1 MNNLTNYHSH
11 CDFCDGHAPMELFV
25 REAVK
30 EGFSSY
36 GISSHA
42 PFPVQNGC
50 NMQKEKMTAYLEE
63 FRRLKRLYSSEIDLY
78 IGLEIDFLDDSF
90 NPSIDYFQSLPLDY
104 RIGSVHYI
112 VAPDGTPVDTD
123 GSPERFRSYV
133 DTYFD
138 GDVKEVVHRFYR
150 NSFRMIELGGFDFL
164 GHLDKIGLNAFSLLS
179 GIGP

>member
-123 GSPERFRSYV
+123 GSPERFRNYV
-133 DTYFD
+133 DMYFD
-138 GDVKEVVHRFYR
+138 GDVKGVVHRFYR
-150 NSFRMIELGGFDFL
+150 S
-164 GHLDKIGLNAFSLLS
+164 SCLLYTS
-179 GIGP
+179 PSPRDA

>member
-50 NMQKEKMTAYLEE
+50 NM
-63 FRRLKRLYSSEIDLY
+63 RKRENDGLFGRISSFEATVFLRDRFIY
-78 IGLEIDFLDDSF
+78 RSQEIDFLDDSF

-123 GSPERFRSYV
+123 GSPERFRNYV
-133 DTYFD
+133 EISYFD
-138 GDVKEVVHRFYR
+138 GDVKGVVHRFYR
-150 NSFRMIELGGFDFL
+150 SSFRSDRAGGLRLFGTF
-164 GHLDKIGLNAFSLLS
+164 G
-179 GIGP
+179 

>member
-36 GISSHA
+36 GVSSHA

-63 FRRLKRLYSSEIDLY
+63 FRRLKQLYSSEIDLY

-90 NPSIDYFQSLPLDY
+90 NPFLSIIVSGLYTISLRPTVRLSIQMDHRNDFGTMWI
-104 RIGSVHYI
+104 RISM
-112 VAPDGTPVDTD
+112 
-123 GSPERFRSYV
+123 EMLKR
-133 DTYFD
+133 
-138 GDVKEVVHRFYR
+138 
-150 NSFRMIELGGFDFL
+150 
-164 GHLDKIGLNAFSLLS
+164 
-179 GIGP
+179 

>member
-50 NMQKEKMTAYLEE
+50 NNV
-63 FRRLKRLYSSEIDLY
+63 SS
-78 IGLEIDFLDDSF
+78 G
-90 NPSIDYFQSLPLDY
+90 
-104 RIGSVHYI
+104 
-112 VAPDGTPVDTD
+112 
-123 GSPERFRSYV
+123 
-133 DTYFD
+133 
-138 GDVKEVVHRFYR
+138 
-150 NSFRMIELGGFDFL
+150 
-164 GHLDKIGLNAFSLLS
+164 
-179 GIGP
+179 

>member
-50 NMQKEKMTAYLEE
+50 NMQTFAQQTVVAAVQNISGFREKET
-63 FRRLKRLYSSEIDLY
+63 
-78 IGLEIDFLDDSF
+78 
-90 NPSIDYFQSLPLDY
+90 
-104 RIGSVHYI
+104 
-112 VAPDGTPVDTD
+112 
-123 GSPERFRSYV
+123 
-133 DTYFD
+133 
-138 GDVKEVVHRFYR
+138 
-150 NSFRMIELGGFDFL
+150 
-164 GHLDKIGLNAFSLLS
+164 
-179 GIGP
+179 

>member
-36 GISSHA
+36 GVSSHA

-63 FRRLKRLYSSEIDLY
+63 FRRLKQLYSSEIDLY

-123 GSPERFRSYV
+123 
-133 DTYFD
+133 
-138 GDVKEVVHRFYR
+138 
-150 NSFRMIELGGFDFL
+150 DFGTMWIRISMEML
-164 GHLDKIGLNAFSLLS
+164 KR
-179 GIGP
+179 

>member
-50 NMQKEKMTAYLEE
+50 NMQKRK
-63 FRRLKRLYSSEIDLY
+63 
-78 IGLEIDFLDDSF
+78 
-90 NPSIDYFQSLPLDY
+90 
-104 RIGSVHYI
+104 
-112 VAPDGTPVDTD
+112 
-123 GSPERFRSYV
+123 
-133 DTYFD
+133 
-138 GDVKEVVHRFYR
+138 
-150 NSFRMIELGGFDFL
+150 
-164 GHLDKIGLNAFSLLS
+164 
-179 GIGP
+179 

>member
-36 GISSHA
+36 GVSSHA
-42 PFPVQNGC
+42 PFPIQNGC

-63 FRRLKRLYSSEIDLY
+63 FRRLKQLYSSEIDLY

-90 NPSIDYFQSLPLDY
+90 NPSIDYFQSLPLGLYTISLRPTVRLSIQMDHRNDFGTMWI
-104 RIGSVHYI
+104 RISM
-112 VAPDGTPVDTD
+112 
-123 GSPERFRSYV
+123 EMLKR
-133 DTYFD
+133 
-138 GDVKEVVHRFYR
+138 
-150 NSFRMIELGGFDFL
+150 
-164 GHLDKIGLNAFSLLS
+164 
-179 GIGP
+179 

>member
-63 FRRLKRLYSSEIDLY
+63 FRRLKRLYSLSKNVHQSCVFKTQRVFGFAALLFSQSGTCLLY
-78 IGLEIDFLDDSF
+78 TS
-90 NPSIDYFQSLPLDY
+90 PSPRDCS
-104 RIGSVHYI
+104 
-112 VAPDGTPVDTD
+112 
-123 GSPERFRSYV
+123 
-133 DTYFD
+133 
-138 GDVKEVVHRFYR
+138 
-150 NSFRMIELGGFDFL
+150 
-164 GHLDKIGLNAFSLLS
+164 
-179 GIGP
+179 

>member
-78 IGLEIDFLDDSF
+78 IGLEIDFARR
-90 NPSIDYFQSLPLDY
+90 YACRY
-104 RIGSVHYI
+104 RWIT
-112 VAPDGTPVDTD
+112 GTISELCGYV
-123 GSPERFRSYV
+123 FRW
-133 DTYFD
+133 
-138 GDVKEVVHRFYR
+138 RC
-150 NSFRMIELGGFDFL
+150 
-164 GHLDKIGLNAFSLLS
+164 
-179 GIGP
+179 

>member
-36 GISSHA
+36 GVSSHA

-63 FRRLKRLYSSEIDLY
+63 FRRLKQLYSSEIDLY

-104 RIGSVHYI
+104 RIGSVHYRCARWYACRYRWI
-112 VAPDGTPVDTD
+112 TGTISELCGYV
-123 GSPERFRSYV
+123 FRW
-133 DTYFD
+133 
-138 GDVKEVVHRFYR
+138 RC
-150 NSFRMIELGGFDFL
+150 
-164 GHLDKIGLNAFSLLS
+164 
-179 GIGP
+179 

>member
-78 IGLEIDFLDDSF
+78 IGLRRFV
-90 NPSIDYFQSLPLDY
+90 QS
-104 RIGSVHYI
+104 
-112 VAPDGTPVDTD
+112 
-123 GSPERFRSYV
+123 
-133 DTYFD
+133 
-138 GDVKEVVHRFYR
+138 FYR
-150 NSFRMIELGGFDFL
+150 LFSIPSSRLSYRVCTLYRCARRYACRYRWITGTISELCGYVFRWRC
-164 GHLDKIGLNAFSLLS
+164 
-179 GIGP
+179 